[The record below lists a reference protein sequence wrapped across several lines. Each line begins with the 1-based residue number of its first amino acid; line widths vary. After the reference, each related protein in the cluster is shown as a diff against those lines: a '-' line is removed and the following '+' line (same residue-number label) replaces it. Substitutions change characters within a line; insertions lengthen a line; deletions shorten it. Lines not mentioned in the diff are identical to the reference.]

1 MTYDIFRSDKEK
13 QDARKALPELEK
25 HPGWKFMIKALDI
38 NILHFT
44 EQLKTKKD
52 FASLDELYALQDR
65 IDDLTNFKDLP
76 KSILTE
82 NPDEPEEEDDSIY

>member
-1 MTYDIFRSDKEK
+1 MNYDIFESDKEK
-13 QDARKALPELEK
+13 QDAKKALPELGK
-25 HPGWKFMIKALDI
+25 HPGWKFIVKALDI

-44 EQLKTKKD
+44 EQLKTRKD
-52 FASLDELYALQDR
+52 FGSLDELYALQDR

-76 KSILTE
+76 KFILTE